1 MTLHDSLPGRTV
13 AVGAAL
19 AAAGLFGVM
28 PLAHAGSADADGDGI
43 PNRWERSHGMNPF
56 KAADARA
63 DFDLDRLSNLREYR
77 LGSRIRDED
86 SDNDGHDDG
95 DEVRDGFGSTAL
107 NDRDT
112 DDDGDEDGDEDA
124 DRDGIDNEDEDDASE
139 SCRADDDDRDRDHVD
154 DEDENEL
161 GGSVSDADSDD
172 DGVQDGDEDSDEDGE
187 SDEDEDD
194 NLNDSC
200 SGDSDG
206 DGESDEDDADVLGTI
221 DSFDGTT
228 LVVTSVNGFIVSGMV
243 TEDTEVEL
251 EEDGEDGEEAGA
263 TTADLQPGVTVA
275 EIEFDDETG
284 AIEEVEIYLTS
295 P

>member
-1 MTLHDSLPGRTV
+1 MTLHDPLPGRTV

-28 PLAHAGSADADGDGI
+28 PLAHAGSSDADGDGI
-43 PNRWERSHGMNPF
+43 PHRWERSHGMNPF

-112 DDDGDEDGDEDA
+112 DDDGD
-124 DRDGIDNEDEDDASE
+124 
-139 SCRADDDDRDRDHVD
+139 
-154 DEDENEL
+154 
-161 GGSVSDADSDD
+161 
-172 DGVQDGDEDSDEDGE
+172 
-187 SDEDEDD
+187 
-194 NLNDSC
+194 
-200 SGDSDG
+200 SDG
-206 DGESDEDDADVLGTI
+206 DGESDEDEADVLGTI

-243 TEDTEVEL
+243 TEDTKVEL
-251 EEDGEDGEEAGA
+251 EEDGEDGEGAGA

-284 AIEEVEIYLTS
+284 AIEEAEIYLTS